1 VGTSLVPPV
10 LAVYNHNDLRAT
22 FAPAQAFIFR
32 VLDEG
37 VHEDYTAHP
46 FQYADGLFDLTF
58 DSAWMGARLVI
69 GVRGQAGMT
78 EREVVA
84 WVEGSVIGA
93 SSMLQSM
100 RERRILGVARQHI
113 ERDENLVPARG
124 VGLFALAADSP
135 YLKPNEV
142 LQICNASG
150 TLRPSEIVLYVRH
163 KP

>member
-1 VGTSLVPPV
+1 
-10 LAVYNHNDLRAT
+10 VYNHNDLRAT

-37 VHEDYTAHP
+37 VHEDYTTHP
-46 FQYADGLFDLTF
+46 FQYADGLFGLTF
-58 DSAWMGARLVI
+58 DRAWMDARLVI
-69 GVRGQAGMT
+69 GVRGQASMT

-93 SSMLQSM
+93 SSVLQSM
-100 RERRILGVARQHI
+100 RERRVLGVARQHI
-113 ERDENLVPARG
+113 ERDDNLVPARG
-124 VGLFALAADSP
+124 VVLFALAADST

-150 TLRPSEIVLYVRH
+150 TLRPSEIVLYVRRR
-163 KP
+163 P